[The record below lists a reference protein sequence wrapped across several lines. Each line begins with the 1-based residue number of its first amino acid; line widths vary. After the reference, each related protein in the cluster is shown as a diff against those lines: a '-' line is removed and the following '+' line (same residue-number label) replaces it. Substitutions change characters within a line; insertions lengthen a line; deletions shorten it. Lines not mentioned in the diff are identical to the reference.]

1 VESGLFLK
9 ILWIKTYREGKKLV
23 KILYWRDIIKV
34 EKVIGKN
41 IKELMSKDNV
51 SIEELSEVINV
62 SLPTMK
68 SYLSGEKAIDSH
80 NMSILAKYFNV
91 AFDYL
96 FALEHIEEEHITIDK
111 AKELYLKDS
120 ISVNKISEVLNLDL
134 IETRR
139 LVKEWSNK

>member
-1 VESGLFLK
+1 M
-9 ILWIKTYREGKKLV
+9 
-23 KILYWRDIIKV
+23 KV

-41 IKELMSKDNV
+41 LKELIKKNNI
-51 SIEELSEVINV
+51 SIEKVSEVISV
-62 SLPTMK
+62 SVPTME
-68 SYLSGEKAIDSH
+68 SYLAGDKAIDSH

-91 AFDYL
+91 TFDYL

-120 ISVNKISEVLNLDL
+120 ISVNKIAEVLNMDL

-139 LVKEWSNK
+139 LVKEWNS